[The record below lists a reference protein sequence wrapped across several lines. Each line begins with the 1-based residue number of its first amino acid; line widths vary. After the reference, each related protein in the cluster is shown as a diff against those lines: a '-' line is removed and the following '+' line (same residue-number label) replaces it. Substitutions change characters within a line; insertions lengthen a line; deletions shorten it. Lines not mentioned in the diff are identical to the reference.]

1 MSQAIT
7 NLVAA
12 YDAKR
17 TERLAADK
25 VAQAL
30 ASEEAALKQELINA
44 LNDNKLTVA
53 GNNYVQFTLRRKTRY
68 QAVDWEQVH
77 QYIIENDAW
86 DLMQK
91 RLSDAA
97 VEERGAAIPGVAS
110 YEFDDLSRPQ
120 KVK

>member
-1 MSQAIT
+1 MSQVIT

-44 LNDNKLTVA
+44 MRDEELFAA
-53 GNNYVQFTLRRKTRY
+53 GNAYVQFTLRRKTKY
-68 QAVDWEQVH
+68 QAMDWEQI
-77 QYIIENDAW
+77 QNYIVDNGAW
-86 DLMQK
+86 DLIQR
-91 RLSDAA
+91 RLSETAI
-97 VEERGAAIPGVAS
+97 VERGAAIPGIAA